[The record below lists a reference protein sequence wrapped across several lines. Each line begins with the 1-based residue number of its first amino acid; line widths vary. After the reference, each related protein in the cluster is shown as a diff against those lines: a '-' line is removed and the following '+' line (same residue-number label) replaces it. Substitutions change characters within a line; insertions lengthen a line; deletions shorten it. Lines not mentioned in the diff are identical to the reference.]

1 MKWGKKPEGRNRSH
15 LVEIN
20 ERNVLLVKDGLTQN
34 CEVFSYSFNPDYA
47 KRFLSFM
54 CIFNFF
60 KKLSKRYLYYMA
72 ISSKGKKIN

>member
-60 KKLSKRYLYYMA
+60 KNYQNVIYTTWPFQAR
-72 ISSKGKKIN
+72 GKK